1 MFFKT
6 TDTFCVYLMTIAMV
20 KYESPQQHDCYFQIT
35 IQVCECIV
43 EVLMPLFVKFPKHQE
58 VQELALLFAIERGM
72 PNCVGAIDG
81 CHSPIPKP
89 VEHGEDYWNRK
100 SFYSINMLAVVDHSG
115 K

>member
-1 MFFKT
+1 
-6 TDTFCVYLMTIAMV
+6 
-20 KYESPQQHDCYFQIT
+20 
-35 IQVCECIV
+35 
-43 EVLMPLFVKFPKHQE
+43 MPLFVRFPQHHHNQK
-58 VQELALLFAIERGM
+58 LAFSFAVERSM

-81 CHSPIPKP
+81 CHISIPKP